1 MRVTMVKKRLLSGEE
16 CPKCLEATAFLEGKG
31 VLGRID
37 EVVWFDERTPGGGP
51 GGSLAE
57 THGMTR
63 APFFLVERQ
72 GRVEAFDSVMRVY
85 KLL

>member
-16 CPKCLEATAFLEGKG
+16 CPKCIEATAFLAGKG
-31 VLGRID
+31 VLDQIA
-37 EVVWFDERTPGGGP
+37 EVVWFDETVPGGGP
-51 GGSLAE
+51 GGALADA
-57 THGMTR
+57 HAMAR

-72 GRVEAFDSVMRVY
+72 GRVEAIDSVMRVY